1 LLNWVL
7 AFPSGMYQLIRF
19 KFVLV
24 VCSVFISKLQMAESL
39 YVKAGHEWH
48 PQMAQYKGKN
58 PIPYVLVAML
68 CETDFR

>member
-1 LLNWVL
+1 
-7 AFPSGMYQLIRF
+7 MYQLIRF

-24 VCSVFISKLQMAESL
+24 VCSLFISKLQMAESL
-39 YVKAGHEWH
+39 YAKAGHEWN